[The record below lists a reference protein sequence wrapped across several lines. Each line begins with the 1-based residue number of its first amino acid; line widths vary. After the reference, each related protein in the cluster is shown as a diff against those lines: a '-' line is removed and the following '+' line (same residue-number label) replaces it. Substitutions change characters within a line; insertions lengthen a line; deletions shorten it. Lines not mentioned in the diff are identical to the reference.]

1 MKHEQ
6 SSADSRFGL
15 KAKKVGEMR
24 ALKDEA
30 EEEQRTLPGDA
41 AVPNGKALIGYYWIG
56 VRSTLVSIFV
66 VMLLNATTPL
76 AITQNLVKNMARFEP
91 GLALLMG
98 FRLLLVIIVAL
109 VPFLLSM
116 RALLRPVAECLTMA
130 SGGHAVPDDLM
141 QRGRRLLLNL
151 PFLLIPIN
159 IGLWVVIP
167 ALIFSYPYLTG
178 RIAMQTAIS
187 FSIRASMV
195 GFVASAISFYAVEA
209 HSRRKLIPFF
219 FPHGRLFEVSGAA
232 RISISRR
239 IRMFFR
245 MGSLIPMTI
254 LVVTLLSLQLEVDS
268 AAISARDYG
277 KGIVIF
283 TLVLFVWV
291 FIAGGVLNRFVSR
304 SIVNPL
310 KNILS
315 VVAKLRQGNYDN
327 QVEVVSND
335 EIGVLGDASNAMI
348 RGLAERE
355 MIRTAFGKYVSP
367 QIRDEILSGRI
378 PLDGEVKEVTVL
390 FADLRDF
397 TPLVESTPAKELVTI
412 INGYFEEMAQ
422 AIQENGGLILQFIG
436 DEIEAVF
443 GAPLPLDDHP
453 ASATRAALEMR
464 NRIKLFNKKLEK
476 KGYGPLRHGI
486 GIYTGQVLAANIGSP
501 DRLSYALVGDTVN
514 LASRL
519 QDLTKELGCDIIISA
534 NTRNGLGDEF
544 TVELLPQT
552 TVKGKSKPLEIYA
565 LV

>member
-1 MKHEQ
+1 MKPEQ
-6 SSADSRFGL
+6 SSPGSRFRL
-15 KAKKVGEMR
+15 IAKKVGEIR

-30 EEEQRTLPGDA
+30 EQEQGSLPGDA
-41 AVPNGKALIGYYWIG
+41 SAPERKSLIGYYWIG

-66 VMLLNATTPL
+66 VMLLNAATPL
-76 AITQNLVKNMARFEP
+76 DLTQRLVKNLSGFNL
-91 GLALLMG
+91 GLALLIG
-98 FRLLLVIIVAL
+98 FRLLLIILVAL

-116 RALLRPVAECLTMA
+116 RALLRPIAECLTKA

-141 QRGRRLLLNL
+141 DQARRRLLNL

-159 IGLWVVIP
+159 IGLWIVIP
-167 ALIFSYPYLTG
+167 AVVFSYPYLTG
-178 RIAMQTAIS
+178 RIGMQTAIS

-219 FPHGRLFEVSGAA
+219 FPHGRLYKVPGTA

-245 MGSLIPMTI
+245 MGSMIPMTI
-254 LVVTLLSLQLEVDS
+254 LVVTLLTLQMEVDS
-268 AAISARDYG
+268 AAITAKEYG

-283 TLVLFVWV
+283 TLVLFAWV

-315 VVAKLRQGNYDN
+315 VVARLREGDYDN
-327 QVEVVSND
+327 RVTVVSND

-397 TPLVESTPAKELVTI
+397 TPLVGSTPAKELVRI

-422 AIQENGGLILQFIG
+422 AVQDNGGLILQFIG

-453 ASATRAALEMR
+453 ASAARAALEMR
-464 NRIKLFNKKLEK
+464 NRLELFNKKLEEQ
-476 KGYGPLRHGI
+476 GRGPLRHGI
-486 GIYTGQVLAANIGSP
+486 GIYTGKALAANIGSP
-501 DRLSYALVGDTVN
+501 DRLSYALVGETVN

-519 QDLTKELGCDIIISA
+519 QDLTKELGHDILISA

-544 TVELLPQT
+544 TVKPLPAT
-552 TVKGKSKPLEIYA
+552 TVKGKSQPLEIYA
-565 LV
+565 LA